1 MDTTIRKELQTIFR
15 KVFENNTLEIL
26 DTSNAKSIAD
36 WNSLN
41 HMILINEI
49 EQFFKIQFSYQEV
62 IAFETVGD
70 MIKLIHL
77 KCNK

>member
-1 MDTTIRKELQTIFR
+1 MNTSIRIELQSIFR
-15 KVFENNTLEIL
+15 KVFENDTLEIS

-41 HMILINEI
+41 HMILVNDI
-49 EQFFKIQFSYQEV
+49 EHYFKIQFSYQEV
-62 IAFETVGD
+62 ISFGTVGD
-70 MIKLIHL
+70 MIKLIES